1 MTRRRISATLCALVF
16 LSAVAVGSA
25 APSKANRIGI
35 SVNSISATTQREMY
49 YSTIK
54 YAEAAGY
61 QVVGLDS
68 KGEVS
73 KMFADMENLVA
84 QRVDAIVNIGGN
96 LTAMV
101 PVIQRAARAGI
112 PVISV
117 DAGVVDGVAA
127 HVTSNDWE
135 MGGKMTGLFM
145 DAINGKGE
153 VFHFHNPDHFGTRSR
168 GNVFRAALP
177 EYPDVIVAGEHRIRW
192 PNTIPDSRQAMEN
205 MLKAHPDV
213 KGVYC
218 CFDLVAVGVAQ
229 AIQAAGRKDIVVV
242 GCDGDPLA
250 LECIKAG
257 GPIIATVYRDTDDV
271 GRLAVDVAVRL
282 IKGEKLA
289 RKTFFSATTL
299 VTQDNVD
306 KFIAK

>member
-112 PVISV
+112 PVISFFLL
-117 DAGVVDGVAA
+117 
-127 HVTSNDWE
+127 SNPSE
-135 MGGKMTGLFM
+135 PT
-145 DAINGKGE
+145 
-153 VFHFHNPDHFGTRSR
+153 
-168 GNVFRAALP
+168 
-177 EYPDVIVAGEHRIRW
+177 
-192 PNTIPDSRQAMEN
+192 
-205 MLKAHPDV
+205 
-213 KGVYC
+213 
-218 CFDLVAVGVAQ
+218 
-229 AIQAAGRKDIVVV
+229 
-242 GCDGDPLA
+242 
-250 LECIKAG
+250 G
-257 GPIIATVYRDTDDV
+257 GPPRSS
-271 GRLAVDVAVRL
+271 G
-282 IKGEKLA
+282 
-289 RKTFFSATTL
+289 
-299 VTQDNVD
+299 
-306 KFIAK
+306 